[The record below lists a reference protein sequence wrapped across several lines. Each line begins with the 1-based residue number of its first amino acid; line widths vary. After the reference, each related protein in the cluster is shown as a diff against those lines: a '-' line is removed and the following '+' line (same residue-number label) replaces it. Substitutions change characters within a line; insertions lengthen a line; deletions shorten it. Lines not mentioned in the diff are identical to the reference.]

1 VGSGAGLDASRIER
15 VGQLGRWYVDQGKLP
30 GAHVIVSRR
39 GQVRYADVYGM
50 ADIGLGRKLTE
61 DAIYRIYSMTKPIVS
76 VALMMLY
83 EQGRCLLEDRVSRYI
98 PAFADLEVFAGGDAD
113 RYITVPPEREVTIR
127 DLLAHTSGLTAGF
140 IGDHPVEQLY
150 RRRSIDGG
158 NAGDLA
164 AFVERLC
171 TVPLLFSPGTRW
183 NYGCS
188 TDVLGRVVEVLSGER
203 LDDYLRRHIF
213 EPLGMEDTGFF
224 VPPEATGRFTANYR
238 RRGNELVETDSSTNG
253 TFLRPPEFLSGA
265 GGLVST
271 AADYQRFLDMLL
283 SGGALDGV
291 RILGRKTLEYMTLNH
306 LPGNVDLNEL
316 GQSSFAETAMDGV
329 GFGLGFSV
337 VVDPAKLQ
345 VVCSVGEFGW
355 GGAASTVFWVDRAE
369 ELWVLFLTQFSP
381 SQYYPIRRQLR
392 AAVYQALTD

>member
-1 VGSGAGLDASRIER
+1 
-15 VGQLGRWYVDQGKLP
+15 
-30 GAHVIVSRR
+30 
-39 GQVRYADVYGM
+39 
-50 ADIGLGRKLTE
+50 
-61 DAIYRIYSMTKPIVS
+61 
-76 VALMMLY
+76 
-83 EQGRCLLEDRVSRYI
+83 VSRYI

-150 RRRSIDGG
+150 RRRSIDGRG
-158 NAGDLA
+158 NEGDLA
-164 AFVERLC
+164 SFVERLC

-188 TDVLGRVVEVLSGER
+188 TDVVGRVVEVLSGER

-213 EPLGMEDTGFF
+213 GPLGMVDTGFF
-224 VPPEATGRFTANYR
+224 VPPEATDRFTANYR
-238 RRGNELVETDSSTNG
+238 RRGNELVETDSSTDG
-253 TFLRPPEFLSGA
+253 PFLRTPEFLSGA

-271 AADYQRFLDMLL
+271 AADYERFLDMLL
-283 SGGALDGV
+283 NGGSLDGV
-291 RILGRKTLEYMTLNH
+291 QILGRKTLEYMTVNH

-355 GGAASTVFWVDRAE
+355 GGAASTVFWVDRDE